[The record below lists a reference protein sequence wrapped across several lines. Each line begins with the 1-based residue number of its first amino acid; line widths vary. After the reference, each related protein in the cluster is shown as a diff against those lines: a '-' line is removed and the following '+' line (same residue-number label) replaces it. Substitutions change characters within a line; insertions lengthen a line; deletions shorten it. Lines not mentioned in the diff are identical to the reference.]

1 MIEMRNTNTLASGLA
16 IALSTI
22 AFAQTADGVP
32 VAVTPVNT
40 TASASAWN
48 LNWSFDETAEMHT
61 FKSGGSTLLG
71 LNQNLGVD
79 ITKDISMNLN
89 VPVYTQDDN
98 TTIGDISLG
107 GSWTFME
114 GKNDTIGTWDLA
126 FGGGIYIPV
135 GSEYFRSANVNPF
148 INGKFDCKAWVF
160 DFTQTAEYR
169 FDGGEAYI
177 TWLGAMTNSDVLTL
191 ESNLSY
197 EWNAFDFGVQFDQV
211 YYVNSGESQLFLG
224 PVANWTVASSVDLN
238 MGVLIPVSQNVDTP
252 EANAI
257 VTAGIGI
264 KF

>member
-1 MIEMRNTNTLASGLA
+1 MTNMTSKIGMSVAA
-16 IALSTI
+16 AALVSTS
-22 AFAQTADGVP
+22 AAVAQAQTAALQAEPAIP
-32 VAVTPVNT
+32 VVTDLK
-40 TASASAWN
+40 WY
-48 LNWSFDETAEMHT
+48 LNESVDIHT
-61 FKSGGSTLLG
+61 FKGSGSTLFA
-71 LNQNLGVD
+71 LNSTIGVD
-79 ITKDISMNLN
+79 LTKDISMNLN

-107 GSWTFME
+107 GSWTLKE

-224 PVANWTVASSVDLN
+224 PVANWKVASSVDLN